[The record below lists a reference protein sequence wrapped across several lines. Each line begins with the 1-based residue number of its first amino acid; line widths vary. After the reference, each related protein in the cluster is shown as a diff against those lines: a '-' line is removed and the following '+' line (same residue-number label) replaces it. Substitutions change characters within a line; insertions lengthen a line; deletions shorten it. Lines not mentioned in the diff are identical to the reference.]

1 MDSINLRETSGVILA
16 YLGDSVWEMYV
27 REFFIL
33 KGYNIRNLNKYVV
46 SSVNAKTQSKI
57 LRDILTNDDV
67 DEKYKSLINRS
78 KNGNIK
84 TFPKSCSVT
93 EYREATGFEAY
104 IGALYIDG
112 NIEKIKEII
121 NKNLNGEDRQHGI
134 IK

>member
-1 MDSINLRETSGVILA
+1 MVSIDLRETSGVILA

-33 KGYNIRNLNKYVV
+33 KGYNIRNLNKHVV
-46 SSVNAKTQSKI
+46 ESVNAKTQSRI
-57 LRDILTNDDV
+57 LKNIIDDV
-67 DEKYKSLINRS
+67 DEKYKQLINRS

-84 TFPKSCSVT
+84 TFPRSCSVT

-112 NIEKIKEII
+112 NIDKIKDII
-121 NKNLNGEDRQHGI
+121 IKNLNGVD
-134 IK
+134 K

>member
-1 MDSINLRETSGVILA
+1 MVPIDLRETSGIVLA
-16 YLGDSVWEMYV
+16 YLGDSVWELYV

-46 SSVNAKTQSKI
+46 ESVNAKTQSRI
-57 LRDILTNDDV
+57 LRDIFDEV
-67 DEKYKSLINRS
+67 DEKYKQLINRS

-84 TFPKSCSVT
+84 TFPRSCTVM

-112 NIEKIKEII
+112 RIDEIKNIIR
-121 NKNLNGEDRQHGI
+121 KNLNGED
-134 IK
+134 K

>member
-1 MDSINLRETSGVILA
+1 MVPINLKETSGVVLA

-46 SSVNAKTQSKI
+46 QSVNAKTQSRI
-57 LRDILTNDDV
+57 LREIMNEV
-67 DEKYKSLINRS
+67 DEKYKPLINRS

-84 TFPKSCSVT
+84 TFPRSCSVT

-104 IGALYIDG
+104 IAALYIDG
-112 NIEKIKEII
+112 NIEEIKKIIKS
-121 NKNLNGEDRQHGI
+121 NLDGEDN
-134 IK
+134 

>member
-1 MDSINLRETSGVILA
+1 MVSINLKETSGVVLA

-46 SSVNAKTQSKI
+46 QSVNAKTQSRI
-57 LRDILTNDDV
+57 LREIMDEV
-67 DEKYKSLINRS
+67 DEKYKLLINRS

-84 TFPKSCSVT
+84 TFPRSCSVT

-104 IGALYIDG
+104 IAALYIDG
-112 NIEKIKEII
+112 NIEEIKKIIKS
-121 NKNLNGEDRQHGI
+121 NLDGEDN
-134 IK
+134 

>member
-1 MDSINLRETSGVILA
+1 MVPINLKETSGIVLA

-33 KGYNIRNLNKYVV
+33 KGYNIRNLNKHVV
-46 SSVNAKTQSKI
+46 ESVNAKTQSRI
-57 LRDILTNDDV
+57 LHNILSEV
-67 DEKYKSLINRS
+67 DEKYKSIINRS

-84 TFPKSCSVT
+84 TFPRSCSVT

-112 NIEKIKEII
+112 KIEEIKEII
-121 NKNLNGEDRQHGI
+121 KKNLNREEEQHGI
-134 IK
+134 I

>member
-1 MDSINLRETSGVILA
+1 MVPINLKETSGVVLA

-33 KGYNIRNLNKYVV
+33 KGYNIRNLNRYVV
-46 SSVNAKTQSKI
+46 QSVNAKTQSRI
-57 LRDILTNDDV
+57 LREIMDEV

-84 TFPKSCSVT
+84 TFPRSCSVT

-104 IGALYIDG
+104 IAALYIDG
-112 NIEKIKEII
+112 NIEEIKKIIKS
-121 NKNLNGEDRQHGI
+121 NLDGEDN
-134 IK
+134 